1 MFIRS
6 SYNLKKKVSKKPI
19 EINNQFILRVDHYSC
34 LCVKRHKKLSS
45 EENINHTCLEVSAGI
60 GAIIRIYA
68 FVPLSTLKML

>member
-6 SYNLKKKVSKKPI
+6 SYTLKNKVSKNSI
-19 EINNQFILRVDHYSC
+19 EINNQFSPRVDHYSC
-34 LCVKRHKKLSS
+34 LGVERDKKLSC

-60 GAIIRIYA
+60 GAIIKIYP

>member
-6 SYNLKKKVSKKPI
+6 SYNLKNKVSKKPI
-19 EINNQFILRVDHYSC
+19 EIINQFMHRVNHYLC
-34 LCVKRHKKLSS
+34 LGVKWDKKLSC
-45 EENINHTCLEVSAGI
+45 EENVNHTCLKVSADI